1 MKKYIYGEDV
11 SVHIPGKNPLA
22 QFKAYPG
29 HIFDNGMGE
38 DSANEKVAVL
48 EFLSEGDC
56 RNMLKNLT
64 EESSELEIFNA
75 AAASEAIRAFEAL
88 RKQSRDRQDAPAEG
102 SRIILDL

>member
-22 QFKAYPG
+22 QFKTYPG

-38 DSANEKVAVL
+38 DIANERVAVL

-75 AAASEAIRAFEAL
+75 AAASEAIRAFDAL
-88 RKQSRDRQDAPAEG
+88 RKKSRDRQDAPTEH
-102 SRIILDL
+102 SLQVLEI